1 MNKKLVSIAALF
13 LVTGLS
19 NISNSAKAIDSASPH
34 VDSKFEFPNHRWAP
48 VSQTIRVHIPSNSPA
63 LENLLI
69 DVPENFKFQVSKIE
83 ITDRDGIV
91 NAPIDRQGQRLK
103 IRFDRP
109 IAAGTNLNISF
120 NGVERNMQ
128 ARSSTYYLYGT
139 TNGTSSFLGEAYFP
153 RQ

>member
-1 MNKKLVSIAALF
+1 MNKISISIAALV
-13 LVTGLS
+13 LVTGVS
-19 NISNSAKAIDSASPH
+19 NIGNYAKAIDSASPH

-48 VSQTIRVHIPSNSPA
+48 VRHTILVHIPNNSPA

-69 DVPENFKFQVSKIE
+69 DVPENFNFQVSKIE

-109 IAAGTNLNISF
+109 IAAGTNLHISF
-120 NGVERNMQ
+120 NGVERNMRVQ
-128 ARSSTYYLYGT
+128 SSTYYLYGT

-153 RQ
+153 RR